1 MGHKLRVTE
10 VYLSG
15 CSFCSTNYIVIS
27 MKYLFIIIVFLL
39 SLGTA
44 LANAPAGNGAIKGK
58 VTDGTDGSALIGVNV
73 YFPDLK
79 R

>member
-1 MGHKLRVTE
+1 
-10 VYLSG
+10 
-15 CSFCSTNYIVIS
+15 